1 MPSSTTLQHA
11 IENITIWRKGEQRAP
26 HKPLLLLYVL
36 SQYQRGHARMFD
48 YASEIRDELHSL
60 LERFGP
66 QRRQYRPDMPFWRLK
81 GDGFWELHNSEQC
94 STQGSRQPPGK
105 ELFQAILFDL
115 QTIDDDAAA
124 LRLYHA
130 AEDFE
135 RRRFADAVAAQ
146 QAEEFARSDGKAQI
160 AQNIAGLPAI
170 AEADILDRND

>member
-66 QRRQYRPDMPFWRLK
+66 AA
-81 GDGFWELHNSEQC
+81 
-94 STQGSRQPPGK
+94 PPVPAGYAS
-105 ELFQAILFDL
+105 LAP
-115 QTIDDDAAA
+115 
-124 LRLYHA
+124 
-130 AEDFE
+130 E
-135 RRRFADAVAAQ
+135 RRRLLGAATANSVQPRAADSRPAKSWSSATSPAALMSRILRYST
-146 QAEEFARSDGKAQI
+146 EIRS
-160 AQNIAGLPAI
+160 
-170 AEADILDRND
+170 

>member
-81 GDGFWELHNSEQC
+81 GDASGSCTTANSAQPRAAD
-94 STQGSRQPPGK
+94 SRPAKSWSSVTSP
-105 ELFQAILFDL
+105 
-115 QTIDDDAAA
+115 AA
-124 LRLYHA
+124 LMSR
-130 AEDFE
+130 
-135 RRRFADAVAAQ
+135 
-146 QAEEFARSDGKAQI
+146 
-160 AQNIAGLPAI
+160 
-170 AEADILDRND
+170 ILHYSTEIRG

>member
-66 QRRQYRPDMPFWRLK
+66 QRRQYRA
-81 GDGFWELHNSEQC
+81 GY
-94 STQGSRQPPGK
+94 
-105 ELFQAILFDL
+105 
-115 QTIDDDAAA
+115 A
-124 LRLYHA
+124 LLA
-130 AEDFE
+130 PE
-135 RRRFADAVAAQ
+135 RRRLLGAAQ
-146 QAEEFARSDGKAQI
+146 QRTVFIPGQPTAARQRA
-160 AQNIAGLPAI
+160 
-170 AEADILDRND
+170 